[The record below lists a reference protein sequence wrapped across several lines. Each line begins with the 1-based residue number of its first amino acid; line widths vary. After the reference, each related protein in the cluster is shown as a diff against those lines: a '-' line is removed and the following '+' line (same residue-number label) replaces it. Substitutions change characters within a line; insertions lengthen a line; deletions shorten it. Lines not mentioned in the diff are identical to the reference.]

1 MADESDVQLF
11 QKLHNQ
17 ERQGLVPQRAT
28 LSETLATSTDARM
41 RALTASANAN
51 NDVPFL
57 LSLLSSSDAAVL
69 EASADALW
77 KLAIGAPARA
87 AVHKANGARPLV
99 ALLSHPEQ
107 RVVRVAA
114 GACSILALEQA
125 QRTTILAAGGAAAI
139 AAVLA
144 DGSDRAAE
152 HVPRQITGR
161 LVGFGVGPCRPGT
174 DRSVS
179 SRHGRDL
186 SGARAHA
193 LDFCT
198 VSVPKFYVWRRCQSL
213 IVFFLRRNCR

>member
-1 MADESDVQLF
+1 MAA
-11 QKLHNQ
+11 

-152 HVPRQITGR
+152 QAARAAANLAADEPTRSSLVDQKTAEHLAALLARRTTPVGLREAACRAIGR
-161 LVGFGVGPCRPGT
+161 GA
-174 DRSVS
+174 S
-179 SRHGRDL
+179 SAATSATRGGDE
-186 SGARAHA
+186 RAHA
-193 LDFCT
+193 L
-198 VSVPKFYVWRRCQSL
+198 VGRRHAAPHD
-213 IVFFLRRNCR
+213 

>member
-1 MADESDVQLF
+1 MPGNGRLHVFLARAGFGLYRVMADESDVQLF

-125 QRTTILAAGGAAAI
+125 QRLNREGETVLIDVAADMEGKR
-139 AAVLA
+139 
-144 DGSDRAAE
+144 SRWDR
-152 HVPRQITGR
+152 
-161 LVGFGVGPCRPGT
+161 
-174 DRSVS
+174 
-179 SRHGRDL
+179 
-186 SGARAHA
+186 
-193 LDFCT
+193 
-198 VSVPKFYVWRRCQSL
+198 
-213 IVFFLRRNCR
+213 